1 LTHFNDFL
9 ENSFIT
15 DPKIFKPHNSEP
27 IGTALFYHIC
37 DRRLIAHFLC
47 ENDDLDFALRTYLNS
62 SFTGFDHFLSLK
74 MAMGGTDYDDKN
86 LEKNW
91 NAFIDN

>member
-1 LTHFNDFL
+1 MTHFNDFL

-27 IGTALFYHIC
+27 SLTGLYYHIC

-47 ENDDLDFALRTYLNS
+47 ENDDLDFALKSYLNS
-62 SFTGFDHFLSLK
+62 SLTAFDHFLSLN
-74 MAMGGTDYDDKN
+74 MAHPLPDYDDKN
-86 LEKNW
+86 SEKNW
-91 NAFIDN
+91 NAFIEN